1 MGQSQANPFFL
12 LCANRGF
19 SSADL
24 VASALW
30 LATSAVE
37 AWERVSAL
45 WLLAV
50 VCRTVVVVS
59 VPWMVISYSQSSKF
73 CHVVSTC
80 NALSARNSS
89 RCTLLS
95 VVFSFALQLS
105 QNDAVRIDTAS
116 RSHVDGTLQPCEC
129 LGVAHGLFSYGFDN
143 LLIVNLYCFAGIL
156 RIAVSQRGCNLG
168 FHR

>member
-19 SSADL
+19 STVDL
-24 VASALW
+24 VVSALW
-30 LATSAVE
+30 LATSVVE

-59 VPWMVISYSQSSKF
+59 VPLMVISYSQSSKF

-80 NALSARNSS
+80 NALSARKSS

-105 QNDAVRIDTAS
+105 QNDAVRIDAAS
-116 RSHVDGTLQPCEC
+116 RSHVDSTLQPCEC
-129 LGVAHGLFSYGFDN
+129 LGVAL
-143 LLIVNLYCFAGIL
+143 
-156 RIAVSQRGCNLG
+156 
-168 FHR
+168 